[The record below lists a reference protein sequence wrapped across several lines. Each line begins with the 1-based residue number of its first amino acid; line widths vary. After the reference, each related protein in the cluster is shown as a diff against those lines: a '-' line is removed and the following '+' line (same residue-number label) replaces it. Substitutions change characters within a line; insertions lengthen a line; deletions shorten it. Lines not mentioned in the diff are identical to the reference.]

1 MVAVTVR
8 RMKARTGMHHERGRE
23 KRELMRK
30 RSGCVVTGAKRAKSV
45 PDEDRHR
52 LLSMAE
58 RA

>member
-1 MVAVTVR
+1 MTVR